1 MRGLKVFLISAGIF
15 AFFDRAYAVAFAKS
29 YGGTRYDVGYSI
41 QQTSDGGYIMA
52 GLFTPSSSDSG
63 DVILIKVDSLGNVVW
78 SKRYGGP
85 REERAFSVKQ
95 TSDGGYI
102 TVART
107 KSFVDTTKWD
117 VLLIKTDPNG
127 NLQWA
132 RVYSNR
138 SLDDEPSDVIET
150 SDGGYLVVGGA
161 QPGSGLTNV
170 ILVMKINS
178 SGALQWVRWFG
189 DTIYQDQA
197 YSVKRTSDGGYIVA
211 GRTGSYGFGN
221 ADIFLMKLDGSGNVV
236 WAKAYGSSGADFG
249 YDVQITSDGG
259 FVVVGYYTS
268 SGDTNAIIVKTNSS
282 GNVQWNR
289 VLGGTQMESFY
300 SVAQTSDGGF
310 IATGITRSFGLG
322 SADVFLAR
330 FNSSGTLQ
338 WSKTYGGSQWDHAS
352 SIQQTSEGGYVM
364 VGRTNSPSFTAGN
377 YDFFLIKTDAGGNI
391 GTCAIVQNVSLTP
404 SNPTLNPVIFSPRVR
419 TPTYNTSV
427 PSLTVANVTLT
438 VNAPC
443 PLSEDKELEVSESC
457 QSRIRSIE
465 TYKEGIRVKGV
476 GDFEVKIYKATGKL
490 VKALKGKDE
499 VKIELSR
506 GVYFVEVVSGG
517 KVIREKVVIR

>member
-29 YGGTRYDVGYSI
+29 YGGTRYDVGYSV

-52 GLFTPSSSDSG
+52 GLFTPSASDSG
-63 DVILIKVDSLGNVVW
+63 DVLLIKVDGLGNVVW

-107 KSFVDTTKWD
+107 KSFVDTTRWD

-127 NLQWA
+127 NLQWG
-132 RVYSNR
+132 RVYSNP

-161 QPGSGLTNV
+161 QSRRSSSQNE

-178 SGALQWVRWFG
+178 SGDLQWVRWLG

-211 GRTGSYGFGN
+211 GRTGSYGSGN
-221 ADIFLMKLDGSGNVV
+221 ADIFLMKLDSSGNVV
-236 WAKAYGSSGADFG
+236 WARAYGSSGPDFG

-268 SGDTNAIIVKTNSS
+268 SGDTSSIIVKTNSS
-282 GNVQWNR
+282 GNVQWYR
-289 VLGGTQMESFY
+289 VLGGTRMDAFY
-300 SVAQTSDGGF
+300 SVVQTSDGGF
-310 IATGITRSFGLG
+310 IATGRTNSFGSG
-322 SADVFLAR
+322 SADVFLTR

-338 WSKTYGGSQWDHAS
+338 WSKTYGGSQWDQAS
-352 SIQQTSEGGYVM
+352 SINQTSDGGYVM
-364 VGRTNSPSFTAGN
+364 LGRTRSFTAGN
-377 YDFFLIKTDAGGNI
+377 FDFFLIKTDTGGNI
-391 GTCAIVQNVSLTP
+391 GTCDIVQNVSPTI
-404 SNPTLNPVIFSPRVR
+404 STPTLNTVSFSPRVR

-427 PSLTVANVTLT
+427 PSLTVADVTLT
-438 VNAPC
+438 INTPC
-443 PLSEDKELEVSESC
+443 PLSEDNELEVSESC
-457 QSRIRSIE
+457 QSRIRAIE
-465 TYKEGIRVKGV
+465 TYKGGIRIKGA
-476 GDFEVKIYKATGKL
+476 GDFEVKIYKVSGKL
-490 VKALKGKDE
+490 VKVFKGKDE
-499 VKIELSR
+499 VKLELSR
-506 GVYFVEVVSGG
+506 GVYFVEVISGG
-517 KVIREKVVIR
+517 KVIKEKVIIR

>member
-15 AFFDRAYAVAFAKS
+15 ALFDRAYAVAFAKS
-29 YGGTRYDVGYSI
+29 YGGTRYDVGYSV

-52 GLFTPSSSDSG
+52 GLYTPSASDPG

-107 KSFVDTTKWD
+107 RSFVDTIRWD
-117 VLLIKTDPNG
+117 VLLIKTYPNG

-138 SLDDEPSDVIET
+138 FLDDEPSDVIET

-161 QPGSGLTNV
+161 QPGSGSTNV

-178 SGALQWVRWFG
+178 SGDLQWVRWFG

-211 GRTGSYGFGN
+211 GRTGSYGSGN

-236 WAKAYGSSGADFG
+236 WARAYGRSGPDFG

-282 GNVQWNR
+282 GNVQWYR
-289 VLGGTQMESFY
+289 VLGGTQMDAFY
-300 SVAQTSDGGF
+300 SVKQTSDGGF
-310 IATGITRSFGLG
+310 IATGITKSFGSG
-322 SADVFLAR
+322 NEDVFLAR
-330 FNSSGTLQ
+330 FNSSGALQ

-364 VGRTNSPSFTAGN
+364 LGRTRSFTAGN
-377 YDFFLIKTDAGGNI
+377 FDFFLIKTDTGGNI
-391 GTCAIVQNVSLTP
+391 GTCGIVQNVSLTTSTP
-404 SNPTLNPVIFSPRVR
+404 PLNTVSFSPRVM
-419 TPTYNTSV
+419 TPTYITRV
-427 PSLTVANVTLT
+427 PSLTVADVTLT

-457 QSRIRSIE
+457 QRRIRAIE
-465 TYKEGIRVKGV
+465 TYKGGIRVKGA

-506 GVYFVEVVSGG
+506 GVYFVEVVSGDR
-517 KVIREKVVIR
+517 VLREKVIIR